1 MTKWEDLTPGEK
13 KIRSVQNA
21 KRKAER
27 AERDKFY
34 KDKRDLRDVDDK
46 IAKTFRPGDWM
57 QMREGWGDGLAGKI
71 VRFKEWDDD
80 GYNDQRA
87 PRNLKVI
94 VEIEPHLN
102 EFPVTQGCKL
112 GGFRPA
118 NEMEVIAEAAR

>member
-34 KDKRDLRDVDDK
+34 KDKRDLRDVDDEVAN
-46 IAKTFRPGDWM
+46 IFRPGDWM
-57 QMREGWGDGLAGKI
+57 QMREGWGGGLAGKI
-71 VRFKEWDDD
+71 VRFKAWSND

-118 NEMEVIAEAAR
+118 NAMEVIAEAAR